1 MYLLVDAVSGCRNAV
16 RELETKLDL
25 SKGMSVLRARHPVI
39 ISARNRLLRLLTLLR
54 ISRKNIL
61 KRLPGHSFETFEDVE
76 LQGTTFEPPCRQ
88 EHLPIYRCGGL
99 PSHLIS
105 RDVGLLVVLI
115 TP

>member
-39 ISARNRLLRLLTLLR
+39 ISVRNRLLRLLTLLR
-54 ISRKNIL
+54 ISRENIL

-76 LQGTTFEPPCRQ
+76 LQGTTFEPSPPPCNRNKSGYN
-88 EHLPIYRCGGL
+88 HHP
-99 PSHLIS
+99 PP
-105 RDVGLLVVLI
+105 VGSDKAL
-115 TP
+115 T